1 MWKAW
6 FYAIWRQ
13 VKRLWNSLAN
23 FLEVTKTMLSVI
35 CQNPKPFT
43 QHHPLP
49 CCPPSSM
56 AFLHP
61 KSSFSPQRKNPSLYI
76 SLYQYR
82 CSLLAGVAEGT
93 TGIILA
99 TSSFLVQGHLLRWAQ
114 LPTTESNPSHANWRH
129 ENSPSVQPVSSFKE
143 CSPCM
148 TEGRK
153 LLAGH
158 PAQPPHSRTN
168 YSSLLWP

>member
-1 MWKAW
+1 MPFEGRWKGYEIALLISW
-6 FYAIWRQ
+6 KLPKQCFQAYVKIQSPSNNTIHSRVALLHWWPFY
-13 VKRLWNSLAN
+13 
-23 FLEVTKTMLSVI
+23 TPM
-35 CQNPKPFT
+35 
-43 QHHPLP
+43 
-49 CCPPSSM
+49 
-56 AFLHP
+56 
-61 KSSFSPQRKNPSLYI
+61 SSFSPQRKNPSLYI
-76 SLYQYR
+76 SLYR
-82 CSLLAGVAEGT
+82 CSLLTGVAEGT

-99 TSSFLVQGHLLRWAQ
+99 TSLFLVQGHLLRWAQ
-114 LPTTESNPSHANWRH
+114 LATTESNPSHANWRH